1 MPLSCCELGDEAFK
15 HLACMIH
22 GTPKVVHFVFQS
34 TEYSVPMP
42 LPVRILRV
50 AKRTLKARL
59 TFRLAEWRTKEA
71 C

>member
-1 MPLSCCELGDEAFK
+1 MPPSCCEFGDEAFK
-15 HLACMIH
+15 HLAFMIH

-34 TEYSVPMP
+34 TEYFEPMP

-50 AKRTLKARL
+50 AKRALAARL
-59 TFRLAEWRTKEA
+59 TFRLAKWRTKEA